1 MHRDV
6 IEKLLE
12 GDLTKDQIAA
22 SVKKSRQ
29 TIYNWLKDPL
39 FSEELEERKRQ
50 RDALY
55 KARLARNAGYALDRA
70 RKILNDSED
79 DRAAATVIADT
90 LDRAGY
96 PKLKQVDLKHEHDV
110 KPGGMIF
117 IPAVDEDIT
126 NGEAE
131 KN

>member
-12 GDLTKDQIAA
+12 GELTKDQIAS

-29 TIYNWLKDPL
+29 TVYNWLKDPL
-39 FSEELEERKRQ
+39 FMEELEERQRQ
-50 RDALY
+50 RDAAY

-110 KPGGMIF
+110 KTGGMIF

-126 NGEAE
+126 NGAG
-131 KN
+131 